1 MQEITQKKM
10 ENNSFIPPDY
20 SEAKEQE
27 FPHDPMIDEDD
38 DVFSDVDVE
47 EEEVDYEP
55 TAAKEDFE
63 VKAVEQQKQENERIA
78 MTTTSS
84 TSPFGSP
91 GNTSPF
97 GAPQQTPWGNQ
108 NNSSSVWGS
117 GGGFRPSTPSWGA
130 GSTPSWQTPGTGFG
144 SGVGV
149 GGQRLQI
156 DRAKRVIF
164 CDFID
169 GAVEAYGANGKPGLR
184 PRDVYDLRPR
194 FEVWDKLA
202 AFNPE
207 RLFFV
212 IPASLI
218 PESANG
224 INAWNVTLSYF
235 CCSISSY
242 LRIPF
247 ENCQILKQN
256 HIGQN
261 KADVF
266 NAILRE
272 GGIKKEDAVVVG
284 IYSGG
289 PGLSN
294 VDQVAAAECGIDYV
308 DLNTLLNSMV

>member
-1 MQEITQKKM
+1 M

-27 FPHDPMIDEDD
+27 FPHDPMIDENDLDDLDDQDIDIEDEDD
-38 DVFSDVDVE
+38 DEIAV
-47 EEEVDYEP
+47 
-55 TAAKEDFE
+55 TAKEDFE

-78 MTTTSS
+78 MTTTPSV
-84 TSPFGSP
+84 PFGSP

-97 GAPQQTPWGNQ
+97 GAPTQSPWGNQ
-108 NNSSSVWGS
+108 NNNPGVWGS
-117 GGGFRPSTPSWGA
+117 GGFSRPQSQPWGGSSTPTWQTPSTP
-130 GSTPSWQTPGTGFG
+130 GFG
-144 SGVGV
+144 AV
-149 GGQRLQI
+149 GGQRAQI
-156 DRAKRVIF
+156 DRAKKIIF

-207 RLFFV
+207 RIFFV

-218 PESANG
+218 PTSANG
-224 INAWNVTLSYF
+224 IDAWNVTLSYF

-242 LRIPF
+242 LRIPY

-266 NAILRE
+266 RAVLEKGFN
-272 GGIKKEDAVVVG
+272 KEDAVVVG

-294 VDQVAAAECGIDYV
+294 VDQVAASECGIDYV
-308 DLNTLLNSMV
+308 DLNTLLNSMI